1 MKTPGVTN
9 NKLETGLR
17 HWAPLR
23 GSRGVFSQFLS
34 WFPLHTGTGSS
45 HQLTMA
51 RRACRFV
58 AKSMKDLFAPSG
70 LPLTGM
76 PNKGR
81 YLSGGRVTPTGHKS
95 NLLFFLQS
103 GSPYGAF
110 KTGAIKYL
118 ICGLTIFLFSCHGS
132 EKAADDEDA
141 KVASQTPVTVTNV
154 SDSTLTDY
162 IDLNATSTILQKNF
176 VKSNANGYI
185 EQVNA
190 QLGQNV
196 SKGQLLFTVKTK
208 EAQAIGNSINVLD
221 TSFKFSGVNRIKA
234 SAPGYISQLS
244 HQKGDYVQD
253 GEALATIN
261 DRGSFVFLMQLPYEM
276 RQYVKQGQTVDLTL
290 PGGIKLPATVSSF
303 MQTVDTVAQTQGVAL
318 KVNTAQQIP
327 ENLIAKARI
336 VKSAKTSAQSLPKSA
351 ILTNETQTEFWVMK
365 LINPTTA
372 VKIPVKEGIQAG
384 DRVEILS
391 PSFTKDDKIVVTGNY
406 GLPDTAKVKII
417 AQ

>member
-1 MKTPGVTN
+1 MKHTPL
-9 NKLETGLR
+9 KYFMYGL
-17 HWAPLR
+17 A
-23 GSRGVFSQFLS
+23 
-34 WFPLHTGTGSS
+34 
-45 HQLTMA
+45 A
-51 RRACRFV
+51 
-58 AKSMKDLFAPSG
+58 
-70 LPLTGM
+70 
-76 PNKGR
+76 
-81 YLSGGRVTPTGHKS
+81 
-95 NLLFFLQS
+95 LLL
-103 GSPYGAF
+103 
-110 KTGAIKYL
+110 
-118 ICGLTIFLFSCHGS
+118 SCHDKDKG
-132 EKAADDEDA
+132 ADDEDT
-141 KVASQTPVTVTNV
+141 KVASQTPVTVTTI

-162 IDLNATSTILQKNF
+162 IDLSATSTILQKNF

-185 EQVNA
+185 EQVNT

-221 TSFKFSGVNRIKA
+221 TGFKFSGVNRIKA
-234 SAPGYISQLS
+234 PAPGYISQLS

-261 DRGSFVFLMQLPYEM
+261 DRGSFVFLMQLPYEL

-290 PGGIKLPATVSSF
+290 PGGTVLQAIVSSF
-303 MQTVDTVAQTQGVAL
+303 MQAVDTVAQTQGVAL
-318 KVNTAQQIP
+318 KVKTAQQIP

-336 VKSAKTSAQSLPKSA
+336 VKSAKTNTQSLPKTA

-372 VKIPVKEGIQAG
+372 IKVPVKEGIQAG

-391 PSFTKDDKIVVTGNY
+391 PTFTKNDKIVATGNY

-417 AQ
+417 AR